1 PSRTRDRRTGRTVS
15 CAGISRRHLLATTR
29 RIGKDRQGYRLAV
42 RWLDQKV
49 AGLVKAQQPADHAV
63 DRYVFAQLASP
74 IEPEFGDLT
83 EALLLPPVHPEE
95 EMATERLD
103 QIGARDPAA
112 AFLLE
117 RGVLVVEPRI
127 THRQVIANC

>member
-1 PSRTRDRRTGRTVS
+1 
-15 CAGISRRHLLATTR
+15 
-29 RIGKDRQGYRLAV
+29 
-42 RWLDQKV
+42 
-49 AGLVKAQQPADHAV
+49 ADHAV

-127 THRQVIANC
+127 THRQVIANCDGDADHEPARDGVLACVPRHRKADETGSRAIDDDIA